1 MLVTMTEA
9 ARKAEREKKSL
20 QINRSPILY
29 NIILEW
35 KKNPSKCI
43 FEVVVLDVWELAAAM
58 EWYEKRSPGLCF
70 SSYVQRPVLHS
81 FLLSCGACLGAPCL
95 QPWEKQFAGLPLAL
109 VLCSSQLTSAGDTSS
124 KIIMSKR
131 DLIYLFSALCYRLL
145 LL

>member
-43 FEVVVLDVWELAAAM
+43 FEVVVLDVWELGAAM

-81 FLLSCGACLGAPCL
+81 FLLSCGACFGAPCL